1 MNNKSLVSVII
12 PCYNHEKY
20 VANTIESVILQTYQ
34 NLEILIID
42 DHSTDISYDT
52 ILSLEENIKQRCI
65 SYKIIRND
73 SNLGTAQTLNKIA
86 KFANGEYV
94 YLIASDDIAL
104 PNAIETLHNCI
115 TQNPQ
120 YSLIACNNVFI
131 DQNGKEILRDKFS
144 TFGEQLRNARKDVDW
159 LSEDFGSYKTLL
171 SGNYITN
178 GYLIKLEA
186 LKSVNYW
193 GYPLEDYALM
203 LALAKEH
210 KFKYLDQVLFQ
221 YRIHPH
227 NSINNQLKMTQDTLI
242 VLQKEQ
248 EYATKNGYFEEFHK
262 QITSLM
268 QGIISIIYTQSHNI
282 KPIKFA
288 DVKRYF
294 KQKMKKILGIKS

>member
-1 MNNKSLVSVII
+1 MNNKPLVSVII

-20 VANTIESVILQTYQ
+20 ITNTIESVILQTYQ

-120 YSLIACNNVFI
+120 YSLIACNNAFI
-131 DQNGKEILRDKFS
+131 DHNGKEILRGEFS

-178 GYLIKLEA
+178 GYLIVLQA

-221 YRIHPH
+221 YRMHPH

-268 QGIISIIYTQSHNI
+268 QGIISIIYTQNHNI